1 MFEDNKGTD
10 QTGHLHSLIST
21 FLIRLLENI
30 INDLAS
36 REISIFLL
44 VSVAEQ
50 AGLNFALREIL
61 EICFLSQCPNWKT
74 SSKCNS
80 SKNKNNNG

>member
-1 MFEDNKGTD
+1 MFENNKGTD

-30 INDLAS
+30 INELAS

-50 AGLNFALREIL
+50 AGLNLALWETPEIFFEPLPKL
-61 EICFLSQCPNWKT
+61 ESFIKMQ
-74 SSKCNS
+74 
-80 SKNKNNNG
+80 